1 MAISFARESSQP
13 RDWRTRV
20 SRIVGSCFY
29 RLNHQGSRNRVHDD
43 CSQNSPPNED
53 APPVS
58 CLIAK
63 STRPRADCCTKEVGS
78 EATEGVSWAQSA
90 CNAGDLGSISGLGRS
105 PGEGNGHPLQY
116 SCLENPMDWR
126 AWWATV
132 HRVSKE
138 SDKTE
143 RLHFHLTKFL
153 SFLVCSFTHWANK
166 KKKKF
171 FFKIFGVW
179 TIFLKSLPNSLPY
192 CFYIVLYC
200 FIFWFLSQGACGSKS
215 PALKVKVPTPGPP
228 GKPLEPTNIS
238 WASTVRRGEWRK
250 WALIITE
257 LTNYRRRVKMKHSI
271 QMFHLKKCHRR
282 KLRSAEGQ
290 RGNEV
295 RCCTFISSGQR
306 RKHLSKGL
314 KEVRS
319 KPCWAVVKDG

>member
-29 RLNHQGSRNRVHDD
+29 RLSHQGSRNRVHDD

-78 EATEGVSWAQSA
+78 EAIEGVSRAQSA

-143 RLHFHLTKFL
+143 RLHFHLTKVL

-166 KKKKF
+166 KKKIF
-171 FFKIFGVW
+171 F
-179 TIFLKSLPNSLPY
+179 
-192 CFYIVLYC
+192 
-200 FIFWFLSQGACGSKS
+200 
-215 PALKVKVPTPGPP
+215 
-228 GKPLEPTNIS
+228 
-238 WASTVRRGEWRK
+238 
-250 WALIITE
+250 
-257 LTNYRRRVKMKHSI
+257 
-271 QMFHLKKCHRR
+271 
-282 KLRSAEGQ
+282 
-290 RGNEV
+290 
-295 RCCTFISSGQR
+295 
-306 RKHLSKGL
+306 
-314 KEVRS
+314 
-319 KPCWAVVKDG
+319 